1 MTRDGLGRL
10 LAWGVVAALLL
21 PVLLVV
27 LLGLAALLQAL
38 GDEGGARAC
47 SRAAIGGGVAWI
59 AALVVTVAVNAM
71 LTLCGPAVPPAV
83 AGHGRDPRRRRRRR
97 SDRLV
102 REHPGLGDAGP
113 GDRRGAADRG
123 PGAG

>member
-83 AGHGRDPRRRRRRR
+83 AGDAADPTGSSASIRGWETRD
-97 SDRLV
+97 
-102 REHPGLGDAGP
+102 RETDAEQRT
-113 GDRRGAADRG
+113 GDRELDR
-123 PGAG
+123 P